1 MDDKKQGIARF
12 LHEPPA
18 DFMEGGG
25 AAAPADMTR
34 NDKFGLIAV
43 GIDPAQPELISRTWP
58 YGEGFRT
65 EVVNLGLGKRMEEVQ
80 VDLAQVLENLSPDQ
94 LRDIEDVS
102 FKCLEKMIVLDH
114 LRVVKRRNRNKPL
127 PSKFICHKLRQFNKA
142 Q

>member
-12 LHEPPA
+12 LHNPPA
-18 DFMEGGG
+18 DFMEG
-25 AAAPADMTR
+25 ATATAPADMTR
-34 NDKFGLIAV
+34 NDKFGIVAV
-43 GIDPAQPELISRTWP
+43 GFDPAQPELISRVWP
-58 YGEGFRT
+58 YGDGFHGQ
-65 EVVNLGLGKRMEEVQ
+65 VVHLGKRKEEVQ

-114 LRVVKRRNRNKPL
+114 LRVVKCRNRNKPL